1 MYSLLYIDD
10 VVVIIKYTY
19 AKFTKRLCLTNALID
34 VRLHEKG
41 KRFSGDVLSIIT
53 CTHADA
59 MGGRPQP
66 ACSREL
72 EGLARLKGK
81 TVRGY
86 RNFGQFAATSPDIE
100 SRGG

>member
-10 VVVIIKYTY
+10 IVVIIKDTH
-19 AKFTKRLCLTNALID
+19 AKVTKGLCFTNTLID

-41 KRFSGDVLSIIT
+41 KRFSGDVLHTIT
-53 CTHADA
+53 CTHTDT

-66 ACSREL
+66 ACSRKF
-72 EGLARLKGK
+72 EGLASLKGE

-86 RNFGQFAATSPDIE
+86 RNFGQFTTTSPDIE
-100 SRGG
+100 S